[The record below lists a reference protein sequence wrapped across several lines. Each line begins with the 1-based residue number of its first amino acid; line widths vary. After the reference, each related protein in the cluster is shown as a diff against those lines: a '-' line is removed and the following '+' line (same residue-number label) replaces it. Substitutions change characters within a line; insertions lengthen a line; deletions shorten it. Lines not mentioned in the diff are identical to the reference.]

1 MDPTSK
7 GLLQRDLFTQGLL
20 HKWQEKISPSAETF
34 HDVLFQAC
42 AAEEQEHTLLELH
55 GPVPVKPSVPP
66 RRSFRSP
73 DNDHRQYNV
82 YKPPWAR
89 QQGACFLC
97 GKLGHVQKNCPLSKP
112 PPEATGQSVKP
123 TNTIS
128 TPINEQP
135 HQQTRRD
142 QLWKELTNLEFEHLT
157 DTYGN
162 ARNVSNVTSSIG
174 PLYYATVD
182 IEGSLVEAL
191 VDPGSAATIMSYD
204 LFQKIGKKAK
214 ISPTMLLKP
223 TVTLKDYN
231 QRTIPIGASV
241 DLTVSFNGQKVVAP
255 VHICSPD
262 TKVESCLL
270 GTNVVMPLG
279 LMIPSAGVQP
289 RTDNSDAA
297 HNTQTVATVH
307 LVHST
312 RLPSRTGTVIE
323 VCTTTKSTS
332 QGPLFFEPG
341 VDMLQSKG
349 LTLHSGLVE
358 CNENGYIHLLVENPT
373 AECQELSQY
382 VMIGCVSECLLPDYH
397 ELMDGL
403 SKTANFST
411 EVHTVSTAQL
421 DSNVMQRQQ
430 SLKELIQMSGD
441 GLTERKAQA
450 ICDQIQEY
458 HDIFSLHDNE
468 YGMVDIVKH
477 HVDTDDHHPINQAL
491 RRIPYAHR
499 AEMLKL
505 VQGMLQN
512 KIIQPSVS
520 PWSSPVVLVKKKDGS
535 FRFCI
540 DYRRLNAI
548 TRKDVF
554 PMPHIDDMLEQ
565 LKGKRIFTT
574 LDAKSGYWQVQMDP
588 ISREKTAFRT
598 SNGLYEFLVM
608 PFGPCNALATFQR
621 LIQQVPSGMGN
632 DHPFCCAYIDDILVY
647 SDNVEQH
654 VQHLQQVFLRLRSVG
669 LLLHPKKCRFAEPSV
684 SYLGHIVSKDGILP
698 DPGKVSA
705 VQQFPIPTT
714 VKAVHQFLGLASYYR
729 RFVPNF
735 AKTAGPLYLLTKQ
748 TVPFQ
753 WTTNCQSSFE
763 RLKCLLAS
771 PPVLAYPDFA
781 RTFVLHTDAS
791 DDGLSAV
798 LEQDSDGQS
807 HPLAYA
813 SRTLS
818 KHEANYG
825 VTELEE
831 LAIVWALHHFRAYL
845 LGHKCIVYTDHS
857 PLKAVLAAPH
867 SSGRRARWCDTLAE
881 FDLEVRYK
889 PGRTNT
895 NADALS
901 RAPLCSVGAVNA
913 MDIPKN
919 DTLINHEATP
929 MAES

>member
-1 MDPTSK
+1 MYGDIK
-7 GLLQRDLFTQGLL
+7 
-20 HKWQEKISPSAETF
+20 
-34 HDVLFQAC
+34 
-42 AAEEQEHTLLELH
+42 
-55 GPVPVKPSVPP
+55 
-66 RRSFRSP
+66 
-73 DNDHRQYNV
+73 
-82 YKPPWAR
+82 
-89 QQGACFLC
+89 
-97 GKLGHVQKNCPLSKP
+97 HV
-112 PPEATGQSVKP
+112 
-123 TNTIS
+123 S
-128 TPINEQP
+128 T
-135 HQQTRRD
+135 
-142 QLWKELTNLEFEHLT
+142 
-157 DTYGN
+157 
-162 ARNVSNVTSSIG
+162 VTSSVG

-204 LFQKIGKKAK
+204 LFQKIGKKAQ
-214 ISPTMLLKP
+214 IPATMLTKP

-279 LMIPSAGVQP
+279 LMVPSIGVQP
-289 RTDNSDAA
+289 RPDKNDTT

-307 LVHST
+307 LVHSI

-323 VCTTTKSTS
+323 VCTSNKLTS
-332 QGPLFFEPG
+332 QGPLFFEPE

-349 LTLHSGLVE
+349 LTLHGGVVE
-358 CNENGYIHLLVENPT
+358 RNEHGYIHLLVENVT

-382 VMIGCVSECLLPDYH
+382 VTVGCISECLLPAYQ
-397 ELMDGL
+397 ELTDEL
-403 SKTANFST
+403 SDSSNSCT
-411 EVHTVSTAQL
+411 EVHTVTPTHM
-421 DSNVMQRQQ
+421 DSDVTQRQQ
-430 SLKELIQMSGD
+430 SLKALIQMSGD
-441 GLTERKAQA
+441 GLTECEAAA
-450 ICDQIQEY
+450 ICAQILQY
-458 HDIFSLHDNE
+458 HDVFSLQDDE
-468 YGMVDIVKH
+468 YGKVDIVKH
-477 HVDTDDHHPINQAL
+477 HIDTDDHHPINQAL
-491 RRIPYAHR
+491 RKIPYAHR

-505 VQGMLQN
+505 VQNMLQSN
-512 KIIQPSVS
+512 IIQPSVS

-535 FRFCI
+535 LRFYI

-554 PMPHIDDMLEQ
+554 PMPRIDDMLEQ

-588 ISREKTAFRT
+588 TSREKTAFRT

-608 PFGPCNALATFQR
+608 PFGLCNAPATFQR
-621 LIQQVPSGMGN
+621 LIQQVLSGMGN
-632 DHPFCCAYIDDILVY
+632 DHPFCCAYFDDILVY
-647 SDNVEQH
+647 SDNVQQH
-654 VQHLQQVFLRLRSVG
+654 IQHLQQVFLRLRSVG

-705 VQQFPIPTT
+705 VQQFPVPTT
-714 VKAVHQFLGLASYYR
+714 VKGVRQFLGLASYYR
-729 RFVPNF
+729 HFVPNF
-735 AKTAGPLYLLTKQ
+735 AKIAGPLYVLTKQ
-748 TVPFQ
+748 TVSFQ
-753 WTTNCQSSFE
+753 WTSNCQDSFE

-771 PPVLAYPDFA
+771 PPVLAYPDFEA
-781 RTFVLHTDAS
+781 TFILHTDAS
-791 DDGLSAV
+791 GDGLGAV
-798 LEQDSDGQS
+798 LEQDDDGQS

-831 LAIVWALHHFRAYL
+831 LAIVWALRHFRAYL

-867 SSGRRARWCDTLAE
+867 SSGRRARWGDTLAE
-881 FDLEVRYK
+881 FDLEVCYK
-889 PGRTNT
+889 PGRKNT
-895 NADALS
+895 NADALQLS
-901 RAPLCSVGAVNA
+901 RAPLCSVGAVTA
-913 MDIPKN
+913 N
-919 DTLINHEATP
+919 DTLRNHEATP
-929 MAES
+929 MACRISKS